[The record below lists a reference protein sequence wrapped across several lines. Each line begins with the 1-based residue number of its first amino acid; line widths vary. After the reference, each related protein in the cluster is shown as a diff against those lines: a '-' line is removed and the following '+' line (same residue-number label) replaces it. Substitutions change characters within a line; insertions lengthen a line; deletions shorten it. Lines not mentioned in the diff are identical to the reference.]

1 MNSTGRTYSSFD
13 PPPSFIT
20 SSSLDLRLVEATF
33 CLAFCNRDSR
43 YSGVISSSE
52 SLSDSV
58 SSEELDSEPE
68 PEDEDTLLVG
78 SGMAFPFPLSRA
90 PRGIEG

>member
-1 MNSTGRTYSSFD
+1 MNSTGRTYPSFD

-52 SLSDSV
+52 PLSDSV

-68 PEDEDTLLVG
+68 PEDEDALLVG